1 MSEIN
6 WGNYTEAYRAIHDAI
21 HGIRTP
27 HSVSITRNSAGY
39 ITEVH
44 VTHGS
49 VTKTITITR
58 DPSNFIEEIS
68 EFVS

>member
-1 MSEIN
+1 LSEIN
-6 WGNYTEAYRAIHDAI
+6 WGNYTEAYKAIHDAI

-27 HSVSITRNSAGY
+27 NNVSITRNNAGY
-39 ITEVH
+39 VTQLQ

-58 DPSNFIEEIS
+58 NPSNFIEQIS
-68 EFVS
+68 ENIS

>member
-1 MSEIN
+1 MPFTESEP
-6 WGNYTEAYRAIHDAI
+6 
-21 HGIRTP
+21 P
-27 HSVSITRNSAGY
+27 HNVSITRNPAGY
-39 ITEVH
+39 ITEVQ